1 MGLLYQLI
9 LQERGVDTVQRVVLG
24 SGGIRLLLYQVGLQ
38 VNYVQQFQMWLF
50 YFCYWRDGVLQ
61 R

>member
-9 LQERGVDTVQRVVLG
+9 LQEREVDTVQRAVLG

-38 VNYVQQFQMWLF
+38 EGYLVLFRRWLF
-50 YFCYWRDGVLQ
+50 YFCR
-61 R
+61 